1 MSTNHDSIDQAEI
14 LRKRM
19 EENHSETTELP
30 PRSEVHRK
38 KDKKVKFRVRFP
50 LIRLLALSFILIVC
64 IVASYNLWKDHIQL
78 TNASETGN
86 EDKKDSN
93 IDVVEIK
100 DREEEGAGLVEK
112 VQKDEEKVAQQ
123 AEEKEEE
130 EQDQVEAVQPTDTTP
145 APIDKTS
152 TEVEVQEATPV
163 PNTTTEQVNKNEPTK
178 VLHHRVKAGETLYRI
193 SMRYYK
199 SRAGEEI
206 IKKTNGL
213 DANGTVMTGQIL
225 KIPLK

>member
-1 MSTNHDSIDQAEI
+1 MSMNHDIDQAEI

-19 EENHSETTELP
+19 EENNTETDHLP

-38 KDKKVKFRVRFP
+38 KDKKVKLRVRFP

-78 TNASETGN
+78 TNASETEN
-86 EDKKDSN
+86 ENKNDSN

-100 DREEEGAGLVEK
+100 DTEEGTGSVEE
-112 VQKDEEKVAQQ
+112 VQKVEEKVEQQ
-123 AEEKEEE
+123 AEEKVAEV
-130 EQDQVEAVQPTDTTP
+130 QDQVEAVQPTDTTP
-145 APIDKTS
+145 APIGQAT
-152 TEVEVQEATPV
+152 TEVPVKEATPV
-163 PNTTTEQVNKNEPTK
+163 PNTATEQVNKNEPTK
-178 VLHHRVKAGETLYRI
+178 VLYHKVKAGETLYRI
-193 SMRYYK
+193 SMKYYK

>member
-1 MSTNHDSIDQAEI
+1 MSTNQDSIDQAEI

-19 EENHSETTELP
+19 EENHTESTELP

-78 TNASETGN
+78 TNASETEN
-86 EDKKDSN
+86 EDKNDSN
-93 IDVVEIK
+93 IDVVEMK
-100 DREEEGAGLVEK
+100 EAEEEGAESVQEVEK
-112 VQKDEEKVAQQ
+112 VDEV
-123 AEEKEEE
+123 
-130 EQDQVEAVQPTDTTP
+130 QDQVEAAEPTDTIP
-145 APIDKTS
+145 APIEKTT
-152 TEVEVQEATPV
+152 TEVQVQEVTPV
-163 PNTTTEQVNKNEPTK
+163 PNTTTEQANKNEPTK
-178 VLHHRVKAGETLYRI
+178 VLHHKVKAGETLYRI
-193 SMRYYK
+193 SMKYYK

-206 IKKTNGL
+206 IKKANGL